1 MDTSKAKN
9 YADFKLAAE
18 ELELTRPSVLR
29 YTPML
34 WTLKWVLKI
43 LSFIALL
50 LFISTFI
57 TSIWDYM
64 HTQITGVE
72 LQKEESVTAMVIT
85 TQASLLM
92 IIALSWLG
100 YQFTRLAIRRNYY
113 ILNQHTLLWEVL
125 DHLKVNEDTPL

>member
-1 MDTSKAKN
+1 METTLPKK
-9 YADFKLAAE
+9 YAEFKLAAE

-34 WTLKWVLKI
+34 WALKWALKI
-43 LSFIALL
+43 LSIIALF

-57 TSIWDYM
+57 TPIWDYM

-72 LQKEESVTAMVIT
+72 LQKEESVTSMVLT
-85 TQASLLM
+85 AQASLLM

-113 ILNQHTLLWEVL
+113 ILKQYTLLWEVL
-125 DHLKVNEDTPL
+125 DHLKAKEETSI